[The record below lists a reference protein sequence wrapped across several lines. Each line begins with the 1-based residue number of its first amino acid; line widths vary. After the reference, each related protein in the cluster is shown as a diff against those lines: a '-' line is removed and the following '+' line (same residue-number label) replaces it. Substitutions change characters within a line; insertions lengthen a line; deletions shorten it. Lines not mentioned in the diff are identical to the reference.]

1 MQTIQNIAEDVQ
13 AVITSY
19 NQGEMVREAV
29 DSLCNQT
36 MLPSKIIIV
45 DDGSTDEASIQILKE
60 IQSDSEIPIPVCI
73 VRQENSGVSAA
84 RNAGIRRTETAMV
97 LVVDGDDRLEPEYI
111 EKVRECMQKDP
122 SMIAASSWMHTFGIL
137 ESVSM
142 NRLYGWESEICNTL
156 TQDQKLSDASDEFMR
171 SPSYGDGGMAAAV
184 RIATM
189 QKKILE

>member
-60 IQSDSEIPIPVCI
+60 IQSDSEI
-73 VRQENSGVSAA
+73 
-84 RNAGIRRTETAMV
+84 
-97 LVVDGDDRLEPEYI
+97 RL
-111 EKVRECMQKDP
+111 
-122 SMIAASSWMHTFGIL
+122 
-137 ESVSM
+137 
-142 NRLYGWESEICNTL
+142 
-156 TQDQKLSDASDEFMR
+156 
-171 SPSYGDGGMAAAV
+171 
-184 RIATM
+184 
-189 QKKILE
+189 

>member
-45 DDGSTDEASIQILKE
+45 DDGSMDEASIQILKE
-60 IQSDSEIPIPVCI
+60 IQNDSEIPIPVCI
-73 VRQENSGVSAA
+73 VRQENSGVSDAYIGIVQEPLMDYRTAA
-84 RNAGIRRTETAMV
+84 ASANIQSMSK
-97 LVVDGDDRLEPEYI
+97 RLDLMRYII
-111 EKVRECMQKDP
+111 EKH
-122 SMIAASSWMHTFGIL
+122 HTSYQNHITEVIL
-137 ESVSM
+137 KMESVSM

-156 TQDQKLSDASDEFMR
+156 AKDQKLSDASDEFMK

-184 RIATM
+184 RIATV
-189 QKKILE
+189 QKKTVE